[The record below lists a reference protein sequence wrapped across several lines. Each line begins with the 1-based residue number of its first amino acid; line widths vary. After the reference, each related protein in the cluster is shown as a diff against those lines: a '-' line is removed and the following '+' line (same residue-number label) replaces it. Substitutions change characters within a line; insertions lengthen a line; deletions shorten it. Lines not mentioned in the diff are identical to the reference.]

1 MKVSPSPFTCWS
13 PYRTLCET
21 ARRHRL
27 SLALAVALLG
37 ASSLVCCGGTA
48 GNASGSTSGGGS
60 DQPQLSATPTSL
72 SLGNV
77 ALTSSSTQTV
87 TLTNVGNS
95 SVNVSQ
101 ISVSGA
107 GFSTSGPTLPLT
119 LAPGQSTSASVVFA
133 PTGYGTFTGSVS
145 VVSSAT
151 NSPLIVSLN
160 GSSYADILSWDP
172 STSGVVGY
180 NVYRG
185 TQSGG
190 PYGTKMNSSLIT
202 STTFTDTSV
211 QAGQTLFYVVTAVD
225 SSSVES
231 NYSNQISATVP
242 SP

>member
-1 MKVSPSPFTCWS
+1 
-13 PYRTLCET
+13 
-21 ARRHRL
+21 
-27 SLALAVALLG
+27 
-37 ASSLVCCGGTA
+37 
-48 GNASGSTSGGGS
+48 
-60 DQPQLSATPTSL
+60 
-72 SLGNV
+72 
-77 ALTSSSTQTV
+77 
-87 TLTNVGNS
+87 
-95 SVNVSQ
+95 
-101 ISVSGA
+101 
-107 GFSTSGPTLPLT
+107 
-119 LAPGQSTSASVVFA
+119 VFA